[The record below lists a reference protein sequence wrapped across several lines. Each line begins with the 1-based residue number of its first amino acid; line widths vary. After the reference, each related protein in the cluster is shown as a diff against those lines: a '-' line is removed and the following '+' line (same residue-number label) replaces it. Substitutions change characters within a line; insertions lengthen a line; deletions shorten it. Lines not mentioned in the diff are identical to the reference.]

1 MNKKRLV
8 LLMMAAIMTACGGN
22 PNNQNNQETP
32 AEQAPASQQPTPSPE
47 LDGNWK
53 ADYIKGV
60 NLIKDTQSVY
70 IDIDLEKQSL
80 SGNDS
85 CNSITAPIRQ
95 QIELEQ
101 MQQAPI
107 LTLTDKEI
115 VFGEIASTLKYC
127 LEIEYQQAFQTALRE
142 VASYQLDKQ
151 QLHLFD
157 KKGEKMMSFSKG
169 IRQ

>member
-85 CNSITAPIRQ
+85 CNSITAPI
-95 QIELEQ
+95 
-101 MQQAPI
+101 
-107 LTLTDKEI
+107 LTLTNKEI
-115 VFGEIASTLKYC
+115 VFGEMASTLRYC
-127 LEIEYQQAFQTALRE
+127 PEVEYQQAFQTALGE

-157 KKGEKMMSFSKG
+157 KKGEKIMSFSKG

>member
-1 MNKKRLV
+1 
-8 LLMMAAIMTACGGN
+8 MMAAIMTACGGN

-85 CNSITAPIRQ
+85 CNSITAINNR
-95 QIELEQ
+95 IGG
-101 MQQAPI
+101 
-107 LTLTDKEI
+107 TKT
-115 VFGEIASTLKYC
+115 GKY
-127 LEIEYQQAFQTALRE
+127 
-142 VASYQLDKQ
+142 
-151 QLHLFD
+151 
-157 KKGEKMMSFSKG
+157 
-169 IRQ
+169 